1 MGSARRVRGQAATR
15 ALRRRP
21 HRHRR
26 GERPRRRRRAAAAD
40 GARAA
45 DRAQR
50 KGGRRAP
57 SYNGTD
63 MILAIDAGNSRVKWG
78 WHDGNGWTS
87 IATVSLIEFAAS
99 SDHVNPFSITHEAP
113 EHIVISNVAGDGAHQ
128 LLVNWTSIFD
138 PEPLWLRAEAKRCGV
153 ENRYERPEIL
163 GPDRWAA
170 LIAARSLHNGASL
183 VVNAGTATTVDM
195 LSAEGVF
202 LGGAILPGVELMR
215 FVLHEH
221 TGRLPIAEGRQSDMP
236 RNTIDAIETGC
247 RHAQAGA
254 VERMYR
260 VFRDRAPAP
269 LCIVA
274 GGAGRS
280 LVDQLSMPRRYVE
293 NLVLDGLAHIAL
305 SERAAAR
312 ARPSLKAAR

>member
-1 MGSARRVRGQAATR
+1 
-15 ALRRRP
+15 
-21 HRHRR
+21 
-26 GERPRRRRRAAAAD
+26 
-40 GARAA
+40 
-45 DRAQR
+45 
-50 KGGRRAP
+50 
-57 SYNGTD
+57 

-78 WHDGNGWTS
+78 WHDGAVWTS

-99 SDHVNPFSITHEAP
+99 SDHVNPFSMTHDAP
-113 EHIVISNVAGDGAHQ
+113 ERIVISNVAGDGAHQ

-138 PEPLWLRAEAKRCGV
+138 AEPLWLRADTERCGV
-153 ENRYERPEIL
+153 RNRYEKPELL

-170 LIAARSLHNGASL
+170 LIAARAIHSGATL

-195 LSAEGVF
+195 LAEDGTF

-221 TGRLPIAEGRQSDMP
+221 TGKLPIQDGQHREMP
-236 RNTIDAIETGC
+236 RNTVDAIETGC

-260 VFRDRAPAP
+260 VFRDIAPAP

-274 GGAGRS
+274 GGAGRT

-293 NLVLDGLAHIAL
+293 NLVLDGLARIAL
-305 SERAAAR
+305 AERAVA
-312 ARPSLKAAR
+312 K

>member
-1 MGSARRVRGQAATR
+1 
-15 ALRRRP
+15 
-21 HRHRR
+21 
-26 GERPRRRRRAAAAD
+26 
-40 GARAA
+40 
-45 DRAQR
+45 
-50 KGGRRAP
+50 
-57 SYNGTD
+57 

-78 WHDGNGWTS
+78 WHDGTGWNS

-138 PEPLWLRAEAKRCGV
+138 AEPLWLRAEAEGYGV
-153 ENRYERPEIL
+153 KNMYERPEVL

-170 LIAARSLHNGASL
+170 LVAARSVHNGASL

-195 LSAEGVF
+195 LTADGTF

-221 TGRLPIAEGRQSDMP
+221 TGRLPLQEGNYTDTP
-236 RNTIDAIETGC
+236 RSTLDAIETGC

-260 VFRDRAPAP
+260 VFRETAPAP